1 MKMPSALVASLAL
14 LGLAAPG
21 VAAAACPQIP
31 APPLDVGAEFLE
43 LEGPLQAVDPVG
55 RTITVFGT
63 CIDVPVGMLVDTSG
77 DGVGDVTLEQLAATT
92 PRTALGGT
100 IALTGAGVVAPGGLI
115 SYTADAVYFEFAEH
129 VVVGPL
135 LSFDAAAGTF
145 VVGGTTVRMN
155 TDPRIPAE
163 VLDAGAN
170 VITFADLAEAVGAG
184 VTVEGYYENG
194 VLYAKVVESEL
205 ILAEPGLD
213 AVAITR
219 ADFRAARGELEVRG
233 QTTPQAVTGF
243 VTTTVTLDV
252 QCDGLDLVAVAVT
265 PNADAPGG
273 IFTYRSPRN
282 RFPASSTRVC
292 VASPLGGT
300 AERALTIR

>member
-1 MKMPSALVASLAL
+1 MSLRTPLAAALAL

-21 VAAAACPQIP
+21 LAAAACPQIP
-31 APPLDVGAEFLE
+31 APALGVDAELLE

-55 RTITVFGT
+55 RTITVLGT
-63 CIDVPVGMLVDTSG
+63 CVDVPVGMLLDTSG
-77 DGVGDVTLEQLAATT
+77 DGVGDITLEQLAATT

-115 SYTADAVYFEFAEH
+115 SYAADAIYFEFAEH

-135 LSFDAAAGTF
+135 LNFDAAAGTF
-145 VVGGTTVRMN
+145 LVGGTTVRMN
-155 TDPRIPAE
+155 TDPRVPAD
-163 VLDAGAN
+163 VIDAGAN
-170 VITFADLAEAVGAG
+170 VISFADLADAIGTS
-184 VTVEGYYENG
+184 VTVEGYFEGG
-194 VLYAKVVESEL
+194 VLYAKIVETEL
-205 ILAEPGLD
+205 ILTEPGVD

-233 QTTPQAVTGF
+233 QTTPQEVTGF

-252 QCDGLDLVAVAVT
+252 QCDGLDLVAVPVT

-292 VASPLGGT
+292 VTSPLGG
-300 AERALTIR
+300 ADERALSIR